1 MSVPMRD
8 RLPSTVPSPGS
19 EASSTAGDRL
29 HAFIA
34 RRGHAVPAADAV
46 SVVLGIEG
54 CPADV
59 ASQLVAAIVD
69 GDARL
74 EWDSDGCVGRRAP
87 GGGDAPAIGD
97 VPICVVDLETTGG
110 SPGTSRITEIGAVRL
125 EGLVVVDRFSTLVDP
140 GRPIPPHIT
149 GITGIDDA
157 MVRGAPRIDTA
168 LRDFIA
174 FAGHCVLVAHN
185 APFDLRFLN
194 YERRRLMGDYF
205 QNAWLDTLVLAR
217 RLVGPRVERHDLA
230 TLAAW
235 AGADTT
241 PCHRALADAEATGS
255 VLARLVGLLPDGAG
269 TPLDDVIAVGQPG
282 GSRMAHKVAL
292 AEDLPAATGVYVMRD
307 ERGRAI
313 HVGSAPNIR
322 RRVRGYFTSGTRQRR
337 LITRA
342 IEMVDRVDHEV
353 AGSEFEADLR
363 AHRLISEL
371 GPPCNRPLVGATSR
385 RYIRLSDR
393 DGEVRVTAV
402 ARATAGDECFGPLGA
417 ERSARMAAEALQ
429 VLLPLSAACGTG
441 PAESCRRVLGD
452 DPIAAAEEMAVLID
466 HAARAGALDG
476 GAHAES
482 IDALV
487 GVVSELAA
495 LARARGARC
504 VLVEPAVDGDSVVAF
519 VVRDGLVAAR
529 VEVHA
534 GGESGAAHRILA
546 ALGAPLPGDPM
557 PASSLGEIVLVRR
570 RMDQRAGH
578 PALIPAPTGA
588 AVLGDALRRAR
599 AAVVPAG
606 PEAARGI
613 VAAA

>member
-1 MSVPMRD
+1 MCVRMRD
-8 RLPSTVPSPGS
+8 RLPTTVPSPGS

-29 HAFIA
+29 HAFIV
-34 RRGHAVPAADAV
+34 RRGHPVPAADAV
-46 SVVLGIEG
+46 SAVLGIEG
-54 CPADV
+54 CPPEV

-69 GDARL
+69 GDPRL
-74 EWDSDGCVGRRAP
+74 EWASDGCVGRRTVGA
-87 GGGDAPAIGD
+87 GEGPAIGE

-110 SPGTSRITEIGAVRL
+110 APGTSRITEIGAVRV
-125 EGLVVVDRFSTLVDP
+125 EGLVVVERFSTLVDP

-157 MVRGAPRIDTA
+157 MVRGAPRIDSA

-174 FAGHCVLVAHN
+174 FAGGCVLVAHN

-194 YERRRLMGDYF
+194 YERRRLLGDYF

-217 RLVGPRVERHDLA
+217 RLLGTRVERHDLA
-230 TLAAW
+230 TLAHW
-235 AGADTT
+235 AGADVT
-241 PCHRALADAEATGS
+241 PCHRALADAEATAS
-255 VLARLVGLLPDGAG
+255 VLARLVGQLPDGPA
-269 TPLDDVIAVGQPG
+269 TPLDQMIAVGQPG

-292 AEDLPAATGVYVMRD
+292 AEDLPAVTGVFVMRD
-307 ERGRAI
+307 EHGRAV
-313 HVGSAPNIR
+313 HVGSALNIR
-322 RRVRGYFTSGTRQRR
+322 RRVRGYFTAGTRQRR

-342 IEMVDRVDHEV
+342 VEMVDRVDHEV

-371 GPPCNRPLVGATSR
+371 GPSCNRPVVGATSR
-385 RYIRLSDR
+385 RYLRLSER
-393 DGEVRVTAV
+393 DGEVRIAAV
-402 ARATAGDECFGPLGA
+402 ARAGRGEECFGPLGA
-417 ERSARMAAEALQ
+417 ERSARMAADALN
-429 VLLPLSAACGTG
+429 VLVTRSAA

-452 DPIAAAEEMAVLID
+452 DPIAAAEEMAMLID
-466 HAARAGALDG
+466 GAARAGVLDD
-476 GAHAES
+476 GAHAEA

-487 GVVSELAA
+487 GVVSELAS

-519 VVRDGLVAAR
+519 VVREGLVTAR

-546 ALGAPLPGDPM
+546 ALGAPLPGDPI
-557 PASSLGEIVLVRR
+557 PASALGEIVLVRR
-570 RMDQRAGH
+570 RVDQRAGH

-588 AVLGDALRRAR
+588 AMLGEALRRAR

-606 PEAARGI
+606 PDAARGN